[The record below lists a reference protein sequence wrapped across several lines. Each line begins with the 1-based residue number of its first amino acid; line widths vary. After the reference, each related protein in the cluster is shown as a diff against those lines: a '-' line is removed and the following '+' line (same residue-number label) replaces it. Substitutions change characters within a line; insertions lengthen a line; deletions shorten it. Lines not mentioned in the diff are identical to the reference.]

1 MQWVPTSLGYSMD
14 AKLSLGNRYATQA
27 LNNLISL
34 RLQSLQIDTS
44 YQDFAIEVAGQH
56 NAQQRLFQQFE
67 QLALLQPRTSEEN
80 LKLWEAV
87 GWSSLRGS
95 FITGAGFSIQ
105 QVGQGEVPPSPF
117 SQDLIYAWC
126 LPYYRAN
133 SLNEVSYNSSG
144 GVSGAIWSRIQEIFS
159 VSEDDVEVRSRF
171 LVGTVIQRY
180 PKGSLTGTPADYYEQ
195 TNCRSAIVVYD
206 MYGGR
211 LEQITEFEYGI
222 LSKGAFMNPT
232 NFSDQLSS
240 VRRSVFVMAIGKA
253 SPPSFNYPLGI

>member
-1 MQWVPTSLGYSMD
+1 MQWIPASRGYSMD
-14 AKLSLGNRYATQA
+14 SKLSLGNRYATQA

-44 YQDFAIEVAGQH
+44 YQDFAIEVQARDRP
-56 NAQQRLFQQFE
+56 QQRLFQQFE
-67 QLALLQPRTSEEN
+67 QLSLLQPRTSEET

-87 GWSSLRGS
+87 GWSSLKGS
-95 FITGAGFSIQ
+95 FIGGAGFNIQ
-105 QVGQGEVPPSPF
+105 QVGGGEVPPSPF

-126 LPYYRAN
+126 LPYYRGT

-144 GVSGAIWSRIQEIFS
+144 GVSSVISSKIQELFS
-159 VSEDDVEVRSRF
+159 VSEAEVNDRF
-171 LVGTVIQRY
+171 LVGTVLQRY
-180 PKGSLTGTPADYYEQ
+180 PTDSLTGTPADYYEQ

-206 MYGGR
+206 MYRGR

-222 LSKGAFMNPT
+222 LSKGVFMNPT
-232 NFSDQLSS
+232 TFSDQIAN
-240 VRRSVFVMAIGKA
+240 VRRSVFVMAIGDA